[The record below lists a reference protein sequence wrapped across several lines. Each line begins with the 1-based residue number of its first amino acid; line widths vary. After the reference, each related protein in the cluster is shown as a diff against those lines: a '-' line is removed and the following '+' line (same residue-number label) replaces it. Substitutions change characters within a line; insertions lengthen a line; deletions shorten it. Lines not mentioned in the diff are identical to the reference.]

1 MWRYIARRLLQ
12 TIVVLWGV
20 SFIAFGVMFLAGD
33 PASAMVGE
41 DWTRD
46 QIAEFRRQMGFDQ
59 PWYIQYGRFLSRAAR
74 GDLGV
79 SLRQRQPNL
88 SLVLERMPATLELAA
103 AAMFLSIVLA
113 LPAGVISAAKR
124 NTWLDNAASLAAIL
138 GQSMPAFWLGIM
150 LILIVGV
157 GLRWTPVAG
166 RGGLEH
172 LILPALTLSA
182 YPIARNARMMRSS
195 VLEVLGQAYVTTARS
210 KGLREFLVLTRHAV
224 RNALIPVVTLI
235 GLEFGALL
243 GGAVIT
249 ESIFAWPGVGRLT
262 VQAIYG
268 RDIPL
273 VQAAV
278 IVLAAIFVVINLVVD
293 LCYVVLDPRIRLA

>member
-41 DWTRD
+41 DWTRE

-59 PWYIQYGRFLSRAAR
+59 PWYVQYGRFLSRAAR

-103 AAMFLSIVLA
+103 AAMFLSIFVA
-113 LPAGVISAAKR
+113 IPAGVISAAKR
-124 NTWLDNAASLAAIL
+124 NSWLDNAASFAAL
-138 GQSMPAFWLGIM
+138 FGQSMPAFWLGIM

-210 KGLREFLVLTRHAV
+210 KGLREIVVLTRHAV

-278 IVLAAIFVVINLVVD
+278 IVLAAIFVLINLVVD
-293 LCYVVLDPRIRLA
+293 LCYVVLDPRIRLG

>member
-12 TIVVLWGV
+12 TIIVLWGV

-41 DWTRD
+41 DWTRE

-59 PWYIQYGRFLSRAAR
+59 PWYVQYGRFLARAAR

-113 LPAGVISAAKR
+113 LPAGVISAARR
-124 NTWLDNAASLAAIL
+124 NTWLDNAASLVAL
-138 GQSMPAFWLGIM
+138 FGQSMPAFWLGIM

-166 RGGLEH
+166 RGGLDH

-195 VLEVLGQAYVTTARS
+195 VLEVLGHAYITTARS
-210 KGLREFLVLTRHAV
+210 KGLREIVVLTRHAV

-278 IVLAAIFVVINLVVD
+278 IVLAAIFVLINLVVD

>member
-1 MWRYIARRLLQ
+1 ARRLLQ
-12 TIVVLWGV
+12 TIIVLWGV
-20 SFIAFGVMFLAGD
+20 SFMAFGVMFLAGD
-33 PASAMVGE
+33 PATAMVGE
-41 DWTRD
+41 DWTRE
-46 QIAEFRRQMGFDQ
+46 QIAEFRHVMGFDQ
-59 PWYIQYGRFLSRAAR
+59 PWYVQYGRFLSRAVR

-88 SLVLERMPATLELAA
+88 ALIFERMPATLQLAA
-103 AAMFLSIVLA
+103 CAMFLSIVVA
-113 LPAGVISAAKR
+113 IPAGVISATR
-124 NTWLDNAASLAAIL
+124 RHSWLDHGATLGAML

-150 LILIVGV
+150 LILIFGV

-166 RGGLEH
+166 RGGFAH
-172 LILPALTLSA
+172 LILPALTLAA

-195 VLEVLGQAYVTTARS
+195 ILEVLGQAYVTTARA
-210 KGLREFLVLTRHAV
+210 KGLREFIVITRHAM

-278 IVLAAIFVVINLVVD
+278 IVLAGIFVLINLLVD
-293 LCYVVLDPRIRLA
+293 LFYVVLDPRIRLA

>member
-1 MWRYIARRLLQ
+1 VWRYVARRLLQ
-12 TIVVLWGV
+12 TIIVLAGV
-20 SFIAFGVMFLAGD
+20 SFMAFGVMFLAGD

-41 DWTRD
+41 DWTREQVD
-46 QIAEFRRQMGFDQ
+46 EFRRVMGFDQ
-59 PWYIQYGRFLSRAAR
+59 PWHVQYGRFLSRAVR

-88 SLVLERMPATLELAA
+88 ALIFERMPATLELAA
-103 AAMFLSIVLA
+103 AAMLLSIVVA
-113 LPAGVISAAKR
+113 IPAGVISAIR
-124 NTWLDNAASLAAIL
+124 RHSWLDNLSSLGAIL

-157 GLRWTPVAG
+157 HLRWTPVAG
-166 RGGLEH
+166 RSGLES
-172 LILPALTLSA
+172 LILPAITLSA

-195 VLEVLGQAYVTTARS
+195 ILEVMGQGYITTAKA
-210 KGLREFLVLTRHAV
+210 KGLQEFVVVTRHAM

-262 VQAIYG
+262 VQAIHG

-273 VQAAV
+273 VQASV
-278 IVLAAIFVVINLVVD
+278 IVLATIFVLINLLVD
-293 LCYVVLDPRIRLA
+293 LVYVVLDPRIRLA